1 MQGRSKNKSLPKVI
15 TKTVAAHPDGQEYIV
30 ALKADVDHNAFWDKM
45 ETAHKSTDAIPS
57 RAVRVLKQRPNVN
70 RLRHYAI
77 TSSEAA
83 TLRGDAR
90 VHSVTIPIQH
100 KNNAVIKPYATQY
113 NNFDKT
119 TNSVGNNVNWGLSRV
134 NSAVNNY
141 GVSYSVIGQY
151 NYTLDG
157 TGVDVLV
164 VDTGLEVN
172 HPEFKDANGNSRVQ
186 QIDWYAASGVSGTM
200 PSGHYSDVFGHGT
213 HVTGIAAGKTFGWAK
228 NAQIYSIKL
237 EDLVSP
243 IDTSGLPY
251 SDIFDIM
258 IGWHNNKP
266 IDPTTGY
273 KRPTIVNMSWGIT
286 GSYYITDSETIITGG
301 NYRGTPWSG
310 SQLVSDIHTEY
321 GMGSQSIG
329 TFPIR
334 DPATDIAIDEM
345 IAAGIHVCIAAGND
359 GIKID
364 APLGPDYQ
372 NYFTDIYDDI
382 NFYNQ
387 GSSPY
392 STNANIVGA
401 IDINS
406 YSQSQD
412 QKVFFS
418 EGGPGVS
425 IYSPGTGITSS
436 MSRANEITN
445 DGYEPA
451 PYFLDTSWLQANLD
465 GTSMASPQVC
475 GLGALFLQ
483 INPHAAPAQLQS
495 WLTYNSQTTLY
506 DTGLNND
513 YSNFNSL
520 WGSED
525 QMLFNKF
532 NSNTSLNID

>member
-1 MQGRSKNKSLPKVI
+1 
-15 TKTVAAHPDGQEYIV
+15 
-30 ALKADVDHNAFWDKM
+30 
-45 ETAHKSTDAIPS
+45 
-57 RAVRVLKQRPNVN
+57 
-70 RLRHYAI
+70 
-77 TSSEAA
+77 
-83 TLRGDAR
+83 
-90 VHSVTIPIQH
+90 
-100 KNNAVIKPYATQY
+100 
-113 NNFDKT
+113 
-119 TNSVGNNVNWGLSRV
+119 
-134 NSAVNNY
+134 
-141 GVSYSVIGQY
+141 
-151 NYTLDG
+151 
-157 TGVDVLV
+157 
-164 VDTGLEVN
+164 
-172 HPEFKDANGNSRVQ
+172 
-186 QIDWYAASGVSGTM
+186 
-200 PSGHYSDVFGHGT
+200 
-213 HVTGIAAGKTFGWAK
+213 
-228 NAQIYSIKL
+228 
-237 EDLVSP
+237 
-243 IDTSGLPY
+243 
-251 SDIFDIM
+251 
-258 IGWHNNKP
+258 
-266 IDPTTGY
+266 
-273 KRPTIVNMSWGIT
+273 
-286 GSYYITDSETIITGG
+286 
-301 NYRGTPWSG
+301 
-310 SQLVSDIHTEY
+310 
-321 GMGSQSIG
+321 
-329 TFPIR
+329 
-334 DPATDIAIDEM
+334 M